1 MASHQEPAPAIT
13 KPFTLEQNLHRYN
26 ELKLIRVTNKV
37 WTGRIN
43 I

>member
-13 KPFTLEQNLHRYN
+13 KPFTREQNLHRYN

-37 WTGRIN
+37 
-43 I
+43 